1 LEWADLSALLKA
13 ATSRRTPQ
21 LKGITYSGLMPLTTV
36 FFDIG
41 GVLLTDGWGH
51 ISRQAAAE
59 KFGLDWDEYSE
70 RHEKV
75 AHAIETNRLTLEHY
89 LDRVVF
95 YRPRPF
101 TREEFRDFIFAQ
113 SQPKPDS
120 IEIAQLLADSRKY
133 FMATINNEIFELNVY
148 RLAQFGLRRSF
159 SVFFSSCFLGLRKP
173 DEAIY
178 RLALQATQRQPEECI
193 FIDDREV
200 NLECPR
206 ELGLAT
212 ILFRDAKQLR
222 RDLQQYGIEV
232 PESG

>member
-1 LEWADLSALLKA
+1 MA
-13 ATSRRTPQ
+13 
-21 LKGITYSGLMPLTTV
+21 LTTI

-51 ISRQAAAE
+51 VSRRAAAE
-59 KFGLDWDEYSE
+59 KFGLDWDEYSD

-75 AHAIETNRLTLEHY
+75 AHAIEVNGLTLERY
-89 LDRVVF
+89 LDRAVF
-95 YRPRPF
+95 YRPRSF

-120 IEIAQLLADSRKY
+120 LKIAEELAESGRY
-133 FMATINNEIFELNVY
+133 FMATLNNEILELNLY
-148 RLAQFGLRRSF
+148 RIQQFALRRCF
-159 SVFFSSCFLGLRKP
+159 SVFFSSCFLGVRKP

-178 RLALQATQRQPEECI
+178 RLALQTIQRAPEECI

-206 ELGLAT
+206 ELGINT
-212 ILFRDAKQLR
+212 ILFKDAAQLR
-222 RDLQQYGIEV
+222 AELI
-232 PESG
+232 SGGVVLTN

>member
-1 LEWADLSALLKA
+1 M
-13 ATSRRTPQ
+13 
-21 LKGITYSGLMPLTTV
+21 ITTI

-51 ISRQAAAE
+51 VSRRAAAE

-75 AHAIETNRLTLEHY
+75 AHAIETNRLTLERY
-89 LDRVVF
+89 LDRAIF
-95 YRPRPF
+95 YRPRSF
-101 TREEFRDFIFAQ
+101 TREEFRNFIFAQ
-113 SQPKPDS
+113 SEAKPNSLKIVRDLMQS
-120 IEIAQLLADSRKY
+120 GRY
-133 FMATINNEIFELNVY
+133 FMATLNNEILELNVF
-148 RLAQFGLRRSF
+148 RIEKFGLARYF

-178 RLALQATQRQPEECI
+178 RTVLQVTQRAPEECL

-206 ELGLAT
+206 ELGINT
-212 ILFRDAKQLR
+212 ILFKDATQLQTE
-222 RDLQQYGIEV
+222 LISYGV
-232 PESG
+232 ALTN

>member
-1 LEWADLSALLKA
+1 M
-13 ATSRRTPQ
+13 
-21 LKGITYSGLMPLTTV
+21 ITTI

-51 ISRQAAAE
+51 EPRRAAAK

-75 AHAIETNRLTLEHY
+75 AHAIEINRMTLEHY
-89 LDRVVF
+89 LDRAIF

-101 TREEFRDFIFAQ
+101 TRDEFRDFIFAQ
-113 SQPKPDS
+113 SDPKPDVLKVVEELQKS
-120 IEIAQLLADSRKY
+120 GRYL
-133 FMATINNEIFELNVY
+133 MATLNNEILELNLY
-148 RLAQFGLRRSF
+148 RIERFDLRRYF
-159 SVFFSSCFLGLRKP
+159 PVFFSSCFLGLRKP

-178 RLALQATQRQPEECI
+178 RMVLQITQRTPQECL

-206 ELGLAT
+206 ELGIKT
-212 ILFRDAKQLR
+212 ILFKDAAQLR
-222 RDLQQYGIEV
+222 TELVSHGV
-232 PESG
+232 AFTN

>member
-1 LEWADLSALLKA
+1 M
-13 ATSRRTPQ
+13 
-21 LKGITYSGLMPLTTV
+21 ITTI

-51 ISRQAAAE
+51 DSRRAAAE
-59 KFGLDWDEYSE
+59 RFGLDWDEYSE

-75 AHAIETNRLTLEHY
+75 AHAIETNRLTLERY
-89 LDRVVF
+89 LDRAVF
-95 YRPRPF
+95 YRPRTF
-101 TREEFRDFIFAQ
+101 SREEFRDYIFAQ

-120 IEIAQLLADSRKY
+120 IEIASQLAASGKY
-133 FMATINNEIFELNVY
+133 FMATLNNEILELNVY
-148 RLAQFGLRRSF
+148 RIRQFELRRCF

-178 RLALQATQRQPEECI
+178 RTALQVTQRQPAECI

-200 NLECPR
+200 NIECPR

-212 ILFRDAKQLR
+212 ILFRDAAQLCR
-222 RDLQQYGIEV
+222 ELEENGVSEAAGAS
-232 PESG
+232 PPS

>member
-1 LEWADLSALLKA
+1 M
-13 ATSRRTPQ
+13 R
-21 LKGITYSGLMPLTTV
+21 LTTI

-51 ISRQAAAE
+51 NSRRTAAE

-75 AHAIETNRLTLEHY
+75 AHAIETNRLTLERY

-101 TREEFRDFIFAQ
+101 TRDEFRDFIFAQ

-120 IEIAQLLADSRKY
+120 LKIAEQLAGLRQY
-133 FMATINNEIFELNVY
+133 FMATINNEVFELNVY
-148 RLAQFGLRRSF
+148 RLAQFGLRRCF
-159 SVFFSSCFLGLRKP
+159 TVFFSSCFLGLRKP

-178 RLALQATQRQPEECI
+178 RLALQATQRQPEECL

-206 ELGLAT
+206 ELGMAT
-212 ILFRDAKQLR
+212 ILFRDAEQLR
-222 RDLQQYGIEV
+222 RDLKPHGVEMKGIA
-232 PESG
+232 

>member
-1 LEWADLSALLKA
+1 MS
-13 ATSRRTPQ
+13 T
-21 LKGITYSGLMPLTTV
+21 ITTI

-51 ISRQAAAE
+51 DSRRAAAE
-59 KFGLDWDEYSE
+59 HFGLDLEEYSD

-75 AHAIETNRLTLEHY
+75 AHAIETNRLTLDQY
-89 LDRVVF
+89 LARAVF

-101 TREEFRDFIFAQ
+101 TREEFREYMFAQ

-120 IEIAQLLADSRKY
+120 IEIAKQLAAAKTF
-133 FMATINNEIFELNVY
+133 FMATINNEILELNVY
-148 RLAQFGLRRSF
+148 RLEKFGLRAVF
-159 SVFFSSCFLGLRKP
+159 PIFFSSCFLGLRKP

-178 RLALQATQRQPEECI
+178 RTALLVTQRKPEECI

-212 ILFRDAKQLR
+212 ILFREAQQLR
-222 RDLQQYGIEV
+222 SQLHELGV
-232 PESG
+232 PI

>member
-1 LEWADLSALLKA
+1 MSDIS
-13 ATSRRTPQ
+13 T
-21 LKGITYSGLMPLTTV
+21 I

-51 ISRQAAAE
+51 DSRRAAAE
-59 KFGLDWDEYSE
+59 RFGLDWDEYSD

-75 AHAIETNRLTLEHY
+75 AHAIETNSLTLERY
-89 LDRVVF
+89 LDRAIF
-95 YRPRPF
+95 YRPRTFP
-101 TREEFRDFIFAQ
+101 REEFRDYIFAQ

-120 IEIAQLLADSRKY
+120 IEIARQLAAARKY
-133 FMATINNEIFELNVY
+133 FLATINNEILELNLY
-148 RLAQFGLRRSF
+148 RIEQFGLRRYF

-178 RLALQATQRQPEECI
+178 GTALQVSQRRPAECI

-206 ELGLAT
+206 ELGIAT
-212 ILFRDAKQLR
+212 ILFRDAAQLR
-222 RDLQQYGIEV
+222 QDLQNHGVEIAD
-232 PESG
+232 